1 MVDDMMQGLLGDG
14 GFIKAC
20 MLCCS
25 QDNGAYISPLF
36 CMEQC
41 RPQNGLYVCQF
52 YKQGEWVKVIVD
64 DRIPCRVGGVPGEAT
79 PIFARSKD
87 AHELW
92 PMIIEKAYAKLHGG
106 YSRIVDMGVAYCLRD
121 ITGGRTNACALS
133 EVATREEFVRLTDP
147 PPHGGKMI
155 CMVFRHDP
163 SNIVGD
169 QGGCPAS
176 PLPENFDCHT
186 T

>member
-25 QDNGAYISPLF
+25 QDNGAYISHLF

-79 PIFARSKD
+79 PIFARRKD

-92 PMIIEKAYAKLHGG
+92 PMILEKAYAKLKGCYEKISEG
-106 YSRIVDMGVAYCLRD
+106 QISQAFNML
-121 ITGGRTNACALS
+121 TKSLS
-133 EVATREEFVRLTDP
+133 V
-147 PPHGGKMI
+147 KMK
-155 CMVFRHDP
+155 
-163 SNIVGD
+163 
-169 QGGCPAS
+169 
-176 PLPENFDCHT
+176 L
-186 T
+186 